1 MRVAQRLD
9 LLLGAVIIASF
20 TAVPLKSNM
29 EQDTGH
35 KRERCVLSLNLCL
48 NTSLSGTE
56 GGKQQSGKH
65 TLPLPS

>member
-9 LLLGAVIIASF
+9 LLLGVVIIASS

-35 KRERCVLSLNLCL
+35 KRDVFFSLNLCL

-56 GGKQQSGKH
+56 RGKQRSGKR